1 MNIKELREKLGLSQ
15 MALASKIGVALMS
28 VRLWENNAGKPNEE
42 NMAKLRAFFGDDLIT
57 GDA

>member
-42 NMAKLRAFFGDDLIT
+42 NLKKLKAFFGEELT
-57 GDA
+57 VGE